1 MAKSLDQIIE
11 TIGSMTVLELNDL
24 VKALEDKF
32 GVSASAM
39 AVAAPAA
46 AASSAGSTEAKEEE
60 KSEYAVELVDAGPE
74 KIKTIKAFRAVSING
89 AVPGLGDAKAK
100 VESAPTVLYD
110 AIPKDKAL
118 ELKKE
123 LEAVGAKVVLK

>member
-11 TIGSMTVLELNDL
+11 TIGTMTVFELNDL

-46 AASSAGSTEAKEEE
+46 APAAGAAEAKEEE

-100 VESAPTVLYD
+100 VESAPTILYD